1 MAEELLGKPLV
12 NVLKESLKIRIA
24 KLNQQGIFPKVV
36 GLYCADDTP
45 SKHYFKNNARLAN
58 NLGMSYELLSFSSE
72 VTTADV
78 IQQIESLNNDQS
90 VHGIM
95 IGLPLP
101 DSLDQEVIINHI
113 AVDKDIDGQIHEN
126 LGCLMAQHSG
136 LIPNT
141 PRAVIALLKH
151 YRIPIAGKHAVVIGR
166 SPLVGKVLS
175 LLLLNDDATVTIA
188 HSKSE
193 DLKLITQQADILCV
207 AAGHPG
213 LITGDMIKPGATVID
228 IGTTYDDQGKIQGD
242 VATSGVEEVAG
253 ALSPVPGGVGP
264 VTNVMMIDQLVERL
278 ERGHG

>member
-1 MAEELLGKPLV
+1 MAEELPGKPLV
-12 NVLKESLKIRIA
+12 NMLKESLKIRIA

-141 PRAVIALLKH
+141 PRAVMALLKH

-228 IGTTYDDQGKIQGD
+228 IGTTYDDQGKMQGD